1 MCIRFGVPF
10 AQEKGKEKLALK
22 GSLIKKNID
31 KKTHSKKTTCVN
43 LTNNQLG
50 YVDINLCSYMIDWSN
65 WQM

>member
-31 KKTHSKKTTCVN
+31 KKTHN
-43 LTNNQLG
+43 
-50 YVDINLCSYMIDWSN
+50 
-65 WQM
+65 